1 MLSQFKVESLYRQY
15 LSKFIILGKRIE
27 INQSDDIE
35 RLDVLSQQIARLE
48 ARLPKRKRIEIGTD
62 TLKRLKWNWAF
73 FITRRQ
79 TK

>member
-62 TLKRLKWNWAF
+62 TLKRLK
-73 FITRRQ
+73 
-79 TK
+79 